1 MSVEDWEAQ
10 NPIARWRVRT
20 KKSQQDVA
28 VATDSS
34 NSLVRDWEKGR
45 VFPGWSKI
53 ESLAA
58 LMERDAAG
66 LEHALRKWW
75 LTKPEPQEVTA

>member
-1 MSVEDWEAQ
+1 MNSEQWEAQ
-10 NPIARWRVRT
+10 NPIARWRLRRGKT
-20 KKSQQDVA
+20 QHDIA
-28 VATDSS
+28 VATDSA

-45 VFPGWSKI
+45 VFPGWEKVK
-53 ESLAA
+53 SLAV

-75 LTKPEPQEVTA
+75 IARPVRQEASA

>member
-1 MSVEDWEAQ
+1 MTMSEWEAQ
-10 NPIARWRVRT
+10 NPIVRWRASK

-45 VFPGWSKI
+45 VFPSWVKV
-53 ESLAA
+53 EALAA
-58 LMERDAAG
+58 LMERNAAK
-66 LEHALRKWW
+66 LEHTLRLWW
-75 LTKPEPQEVTA
+75 LGRPEPQEVTA